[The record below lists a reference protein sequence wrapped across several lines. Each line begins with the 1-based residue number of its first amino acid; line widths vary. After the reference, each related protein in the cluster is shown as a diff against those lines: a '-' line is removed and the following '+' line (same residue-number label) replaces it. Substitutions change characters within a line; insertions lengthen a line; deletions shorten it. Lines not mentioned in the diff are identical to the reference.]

1 MKLDAQRLAGT
12 LKRPS
17 SLLIL
22 AGLLGLGLIF
32 LSDSTGRT
40 SGAAQKPTAS
50 AQIEA
55 YEAQME
61 RRLTELIERIDG
73 AGQAQVMVTFEATGE
88 TVYALDERISQDGST
103 QSEHVLAGGQPVT
116 REMLLP
122 TVQGVAVLCQGGD
135 DVVVQAR
142 VTEAVSVLLG
152 ITTNRISVAKMN

>member
-1 MKLDAQRLAGT
+1 MKLDAQRLAGA

-17 SLLIL
+17 NLLIL
-22 AGLLGLGLIF
+22 AGLLGLGLIS

-40 SGAAQKPTAS
+40 SGAAQEPTAS

-61 RRLTELIERIDG
+61 RRLTELIERMDG

-142 VTEAVSVLLG
+142 VTEAVSVLLV

>member
-55 YEAQME
+55 YEEQME
-61 RRLTELIERIDG
+61 RRLTELIERMDG

-152 ITTNRISVAKMN
+152 ITTNRISVAKMS

>member
-1 MKLDAQRLAGT
+1 MKLDAQRLVGA

-32 LSDSTGRT
+32 LSDDMDRT
-40 SGAAQKPTAS
+40 SDTAQAPAAS
-50 AQIEA
+50 VQIQA

-61 RRLTELIERIDG
+61 RRLTDLIERMDG
-73 AGQAQVMVTFEATGE
+73 AGQAQVMVTLEAAGE

>member
-61 RRLTELIERIDG
+61 RRLTELIERMDG

-135 DVVVQAR
+135 DVVVQAH

>member
-61 RRLTELIERIDG
+61 RRLTELIERMDG

>member
-1 MKLDAQRLAGT
+1 MKLDAQRLVGA

-32 LSDSTGRT
+32 LSDGMDRMSDTAQAP
-40 SGAAQKPTAS
+40 AAS
-50 AQIEA
+50 VQIQA

-61 RRLTELIERIDG
+61 RRLTDLMDG
-73 AGQAQVMVTFEATGE
+73 AGQAQVMVTLEAAGE

>member
-1 MKLDAQRLAGT
+1 MKLDAQRLAGA

-32 LSDSTGRT
+32 LSDSAGRA
-40 SGAAQKPTAS
+40 SGAAQEPTAS

-61 RRLTELIERIDG
+61 RRLTELIERMDG

>member
-1 MKLDAQRLAGT
+1 MKLDAQRLAGA

-17 SLLIL
+17 NLLIL
-22 AGLLGLGLIF
+22 AGLLGLGLIS

-40 SGAAQKPTAS
+40 SGAAQEPTAS

-61 RRLTELIERIDG
+61 RRLTELIERMDG

>member
-1 MKLDAQRLAGT
+1 MKLDAQRLAGA

-32 LSDSTGRT
+32 LSDSAGRT
-40 SGAAQKPTAS
+40 SGAAQEPTAS
-50 AQIEA
+50 TQIEA

-61 RRLTELIERIDG
+61 RRLTELIERMDG

>member
-1 MKLDAQRLAGT
+1 MKLDAQRLAGA

-17 SLLIL
+17 NLLIL

-61 RRLTELIERIDG
+61 RRLTELIERMDG

>member
-40 SGAAQKPTAS
+40 SGAAQKPIAS

-61 RRLTELIERIDG
+61 RRLTELIERMDG

>member
-1 MKLDAQRLAGT
+1 MKLDAQRLAGA

-40 SGAAQKPTAS
+40 SGVAQKPTAS

-61 RRLTELIERIDG
+61 RRLTELIERMDG

-88 TVYALDERISQDGST
+88 TVYALDECISQDGST

-135 DVVVQAR
+135 DVVVQAH

>member
-1 MKLDAQRLAGT
+1 MKLDAQRLAGA
-12 LKRPS
+12 LKRPY

-61 RRLTELIERIDG
+61 RRLTELIERMDG

>member
-1 MKLDAQRLAGT
+1 MKLDAQRLAGA

-61 RRLTELIERIDG
+61 RRLTELIERMDG

-116 REMLLP
+116 R
-122 TVQGVAVLCQGGD
+122 
-135 DVVVQAR
+135 
-142 VTEAVSVLLG
+142 
-152 ITTNRISVAKMN
+152 

>member
-55 YEAQME
+55 YEEQME
-61 RRLTELIERIDG
+61 RRLTELIERMDG

>member
-1 MKLDAQRLAGT
+1 
-12 LKRPS
+12 
-17 SLLIL
+17 
-22 AGLLGLGLIF
+22 
-32 LSDSTGRT
+32 
-40 SGAAQKPTAS
+40 
-50 AQIEA
+50 
-55 YEAQME
+55 
-61 RRLTELIERIDG
+61 
-73 AGQAQVMVTFEATGE
+73 MVTFEAAGE

>member
-1 MKLDAQRLAGT
+1 M
-12 LKRPS
+12 
-17 SLLIL
+17 
-22 AGLLGLGLIF
+22 
-32 LSDSTGRT
+32 
-40 SGAAQKPTAS
+40 
-50 AQIEA
+50 QIQA

-61 RRLTELIERIDG
+61 RRLTDLIERMDG
-73 AGQAQVMVTFEATGE
+73 AGQAQVMVTLEAAGE